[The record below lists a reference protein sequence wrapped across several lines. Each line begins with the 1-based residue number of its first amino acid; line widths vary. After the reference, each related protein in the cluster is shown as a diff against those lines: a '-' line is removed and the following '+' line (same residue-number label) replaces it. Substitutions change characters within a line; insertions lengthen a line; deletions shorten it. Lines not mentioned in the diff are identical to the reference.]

1 MARTRKVTVSTDVHG
16 HTAGW
21 AGRDTGARP
30 RTGRPRRAA
39 AFFDVDNTM
48 MQGASIYWFA
58 RGLAARN
65 YFTTG
70 DLARFAWQQLRFRV
84 LATEHA
90 GDMSQ
95 AKEAALAFVQGW
107 RVDDVER
114 LAEEIFD
121 ELMAPRIWAGTR
133 RLAQRHLDAGQR
145 VWLVSAAPVEIGRV
159 IAARLGLT
167 GAIGT
172 VAEVVDGAYTGRLV
186 GDLMHGPAKAEAV
199 AQLAAVEGLD
209 LARCAAYSDS
219 AQRPADALRG
229 RAGRWRSTRT
239 ARCCGP
245 ARQRGWE
252 VRDFRTGRRAA
263 RIAVPST
270 AAPGCWP
277 ARSPP
282 AWRCTDAAAPPDRRL
297 AAARPGPPRRRLTAG
312 RRHRRVDAASGSAP
326 GQGRPGGRSGAERVG
341 AAFQQLVQGLLD
353 GLADLVGEVEH
364 DQRVVAPSRSGGRS
378 GSAGRT
384 RSATCS
390 AAAPC
395 PAARASGN
403 VGVTGK

>member
-21 AGRDTGARP
+21 SETEQAPPVTPTPDPT
-30 RTGRPRRAA
+30 AA

-58 RGLAARN
+58 RGLAARK

-70 DLARFAWQQLRFRV
+70 DLARFAWQQAKFRL

-95 AKEAALAFVQGW
+95 AKEAALAFIHGW

-133 RLAQRHLDAGQR
+133 KLAQRHLDSGQR

-172 VAEVVDGAYTGRLV
+172 VAEVVDAAYTGRLV

-199 AQLAAVEGLD
+199 TQLAAVEGLD
-209 LARCAAYSDS
+209 LTRCAAYSDS
-219 AQRPADALRG
+219 ANDLPMLSTVGHPVAINPDAALLRQ
-229 RAGRWRSTRT
+229 
-239 ARCCGP
+239 ARE
-245 ARQRGWE
+245 RGWD
-252 VRDFRTGRRAA
+252 VRDFRTGRRAVK
-263 RIAVPST
+263 IAVPST
-270 AAPGCWP
+270 AAAGLV
-277 ARSPP
+277 AGAVS
-282 AWRCTDAAAPPDRRL
+282 AGL
-297 AAARPGPPRRRLTAG
+297 ALHRRR
-312 RRHRRVDAASGSAP
+312 
-326 GQGRPGGRSGAERVG
+326 
-341 AAFQQLVQGLLD
+341 
-353 GLADLVGEVEH
+353 
-364 DQRVVAPSRSGGRS
+364 
-378 GSAGRT
+378 RT
-384 RSATCS
+384 
-390 AAAPC
+390 P
-395 PAARASGN
+395 
-403 VGVTGK
+403 

>member
-1 MARTRKVTVSTDVHG
+1 VGGTHKVTVSTDRHG

-21 AGRDTGARP
+21 AETEAAPVTPVAPDPA
-30 RTGRPRRAA
+30 AA

-95 AKEAALAFVQGW
+95 AKEAALAFIEGW
-107 RVDDVER
+107 RVEDVER

-121 ELMAPRIWAGTR
+121 ELMAPRIWTGTR
-133 RLAQRHLDAGQR
+133 RLAQRHLDAGER
-145 VWLVSAAPVEIGRV
+145 VWLVSAAPIEIGRV
-159 IAARLGLT
+159 IASRLGLT

-209 LARCAAYSDS
+209 LSRCAAYSDS
-219 AQRPADALRG
+219 SNDLPMLSSVG
-229 RAGRWRSTRT
+229 RAVAVNPDAALLRQ
-239 ARCCGP
+239 

-252 VRDFRTGRRAA
+252 VRDFRTGRRAVK
-263 RIAVPST
+263 IAVPST
-270 AAPGCWP
+270 AAAGV
-277 ARSPP
+277 
-282 AWRCTDAAAPPDRRL
+282 L
-297 AAARPGPPRRRLTAG
+297 AGAVSAGLALHRRRRAG
-312 RRHRRVDAASGSAP
+312 
-326 GQGRPGGRSGAERVG
+326 
-341 AAFQQLVQGLLD
+341 
-353 GLADLVGEVEH
+353 
-364 DQRVVAPSRSGGRS
+364 
-378 GSAGRT
+378 
-384 RSATCS
+384 
-390 AAAPC
+390 
-395 PAARASGN
+395 
-403 VGVTGK
+403 